1 MVILKNINKLV
12 RNNIPDIIKN
22 SNGSP
27 IFRILSED
35 EFVIAIF
42 DKFYEEIEEVKSSR
56 GASRCE
62 ELADMIELINTLA
75 ILEGKNLDHI
85 IELSKLKTQTN
96 GSFDNRIF
104 LKKINY

>member
-56 GASRCE
+56 GDRKSVV
-62 ELADMIELINTLA
+62 
-75 ILEGKNLDHI
+75 
-85 IELSKLKTQTN
+85 
-96 GSFDNRIF
+96 
-104 LKKINY
+104 